1 MKKSKTEK
9 SKAFLVQKISKKF
22 SQKQKFKIDEITLV
36 LVVAITII
44 VITISQKNNQ
54 PTDEAGKIMKIIFDD
69 NLAALPNDI
78 VIGQKELEK
87 MQGMDYEQLKK
98 YLNMKKDFC
107 LYVEDENGNIIM
119 SKGSSKLSRDGI
131 YCKE

>member
-1 MKKSKTEK
+1 MKKTTKSRSKIK
-9 SKAFLVQKISKKF
+9 PS
-22 SQKQKFKIDEITLV
+22 KFKIDEISLV
-36 LVVAITII
+36 LIVAIII
-44 VITISQKNNQ
+44 IAMTISQKTNHEKDTGN
-54 PTDEAGKIMKIIFDD
+54 IMRMILND
-69 NLAALPNDI
+69 NSATLSANG
-78 VIGQKELEK
+78 VIDQAELEK
-87 MQGMDYEQLKK
+87 IQNMDYEQLKK